1 MPPDK
6 ATVAQVLRDISLLLQ
21 MKGESV
27 FRSRAY
33 DTAADRIVGL
43 GEDLGALV
51 REGRLQ
57 ELPGIGQATADK
69 VSELVTTGKLAW
81 FESLKA
87 EFPPGVL
94 ELVRVPELG
103 PKKALALARQ
113 LGVDGVDALEKACRE
128 GRVRQLSGFGEKS
141 EAKLLDGIA
150 LYRRTVNSRRLL
162 GEALPVAERILE
174 SVKAA
179 PGVIRA
185 SLGGSVRRRAETIGD
200 VDLIASAPDASAVF
214 DAFTRS
220 PEVAQVIGRG
230 ESKCS
235 VRLHERDLQVD
246 LRVLP
251 DEDFATALHHF
262 TGSKGHHVRL
272 RGLAQ
277 ERGLKISEWGVHDAN
292 GQKLSVPDEAALY
305 RLLGMQYIPP
315 ELREDSGE
323 IEAALAGKLPEDL
336 VTLEDIQG
344 AVHAH
349 STWSDGK
356 NSLEEMARAA
366 QALGLKYLTVTEH
379 SQAAIYAGGL
389 KEDDLRR
396 QWDEID
402 RVNETVRG
410 VRLLKGIE
418 VDILESGAL
427 DYSDGILE
435 RLEVVIGSIHVR
447 HGMDEE
453 QMTRRLLQAFDNPH
467 LHILGHP
474 TGRLLQSREPY
485 PLRME
490 AVLDKAAERGVTVEV
505 NGKPERLDLKTE
517 HVRQAL
523 QRGVK
528 LVVSAD
534 AHKVADLGNLA
545 FAVATARRGWARK
558 GDILNTLPAEG
569 FVDTLRTRRAS

>member
-1 MPPDK
+1 
-6 ATVAQVLRDISLLLQ
+6 
-21 MKGESV
+21 
-27 FRSRAY
+27 
-33 DTAADRIVGL
+33 
-43 GEDLGALV
+43 
-51 REGRLQ
+51 
-57 ELPGIGQATADK
+57 
-69 VSELVTTGKLAW
+69 
-81 FESLKA
+81 
-87 EFPPGVL
+87 
-94 ELVRVPELG
+94 
-103 PKKALALARQ
+103 
-113 LGVDGVDALEKACRE
+113 
-128 GRVRQLSGFGEKS
+128 
-141 EAKLLDGIA
+141 
-150 LYRRTVNSRRLL
+150 
-162 GEALPVAERILE
+162 
-174 SVKAA
+174 
-179 PGVIRA
+179 
-185 SLGGSVRRRAETIGD
+185 
-200 VDLIASAPDASAVF
+200 
-214 DAFTRS
+214 
-220 PEVAQVIGRG
+220 
-230 ESKCS
+230 
-235 VRLHERDLQVD
+235 
-246 LRVLP
+246 
-251 DEDFATALHHF
+251 
-262 TGSKGHHVRL
+262 
-272 RGLAQ
+272 
-277 ERGLKISEWGVHDAN
+277 
-292 GQKLSVPDEAALY
+292 VPDEAALY

-315 ELREDSGE
+315 ELREDTGE
-323 IEAALAGKLPEDL
+323 IEAALAGTLPEDL

-402 RVNETVRG
+402 RVNETVQG

-427 DYSDGILE
+427 DYSDSVLE

-467 LHILGHP
+467 LQILGHP

-490 AVLDKAAERGVTVEV
+490 AVLDKAAERGVVVEV

-517 HVRQAL
+517 HVRQAI

-534 AHKVADLGNLA
+534 AHRVGDLGNLA